1 MTEQSEAFRNSMQ
14 SVDWTI
20 DELPEETQKLLKSY
34 VKDVAKVYGS
44 ELEGILLYGSAV
56 RGEFL
61 PGRSNLNMI
70 LVMSSYDLSTLK
82 KYDTIHKR
90 WSKEQ
95 VVVPLF
101 LTAGD
106 LQSASQVFPLEYQDI
121 LECHRLLWGQDP
133 FVGLK
138 IDVRYLA
145 AEVLQALRGNLF
157 RLRQRL
163 VEGRSTE
170 EAMTI
175 LLSLSITALLPALR
189 GLQRLLSRPVLAHG
203 EALLNDLESHLEID
217 LTGLRDA
224 LLFKRGHISPGQKEI
239 PRLMDR
245 YLESLTKLVI
255 AAEGRITR

>member
-1 MTEQSEAFRNSMQ
+1 MAPI
-14 SVDWTI
+14 DWTI
-20 DELPEETQKLLKSY
+20 DGLPDDTQKLLKSY
-34 VKDVAKVYGS
+34 VKDATKLYGD

-61 PGRSNLNMI
+61 PGRSNLNVL
-70 LVMSSYDLSTLK
+70 LVMSSYELAVLK
-82 KYDTIHKR
+82 KYDALHTR

-101 LTAGD
+101 LTAAD
-106 LQSASQVFPLEYQDI
+106 LASASYAFPLEYQDI

-138 IDVRYLA
+138 IDTRYLA
-145 AEVLQALRGNLF
+145 AEVLQGLRGNLL

-163 VEGRSTE
+163 VEGRSTD
-170 EAMTI
+170 EAITI
-175 LLSLSITALLPALR
+175 LLSLSITGLLPILR
-189 GLQRLLSRPVLAHG
+189 GLQRLLDRPVLAHG
-203 EALLNDLESHLEID
+203 ESLVKDVESHLTLD

-224 LLFKRGHISPGQKEI
+224 LSLKRGHIDPGKKEI

-245 YLESLTKLVI
+245 YLESLTRLVT
-255 AAEGRITR
+255 AAEARIK

>member
-1 MTEQSEAFRNSMQ
+1 MQ

-20 DELPEETQKLLKSY
+20 DGLPDETQKLLKSY
-34 VKDVAKVYGS
+34 VKDVTQIYGP

-61 PGRSNLNMI
+61 PGNSNLNLL
-70 LVMSSYDLSTLK
+70 LVMSSYDLSVLK
-82 KYDTIHKR
+82 KYDSIHKR

-101 LTAGD
+101 LTATD
-106 LQSASQVFPLEYQDI
+106 IQSASLAFPLEYHDI
-121 LECHRLLWGQDP
+121 HECHRLLWGQDP

-138 IDVRYLA
+138 IDSRYLA
-145 AEVLQALRGNLF
+145 AEVLQTLRGNLL

-189 GLQRLLSRPVLAHG
+189 GVQRLLERPVIAHG
-203 EALLNDLESHLEID
+203 EPLLKDLESHLGID
-217 LTGLRDA
+217 LAGLRDA
-224 LLFKRGHISPGQKEI
+224 LLLKRGHISPGQKEI

-245 YLESLTKLVI
+245 YLASLTKLV
-255 AAEGRITR
+255 ATAEERITR

>member
-1 MTEQSEAFRNSMQ
+1 MQ

-20 DELPEETQKLLKSY
+20 DGLPEETQKLLKSY
-34 VKDVAKVYGS
+34 VKDVTKTYGN
-44 ELEGILLYGSAV
+44 ELEGVLLYGSAV

-61 PGRSNLNMI
+61 PGRSNLNLL
-70 LVMSSYDLSTLK
+70 LVMSSYDLATLK
-82 KYDTIHKR
+82 KYDSIHKR

-101 LTAGD
+101 LTAAD
-106 LQSASQVFPLEYQDI
+106 LRSASFAFPLEYQDI
-121 LECHRLLWGQDP
+121 HECHRLLWGQDP

-138 IDVRYLA
+138 IDARFLI
-145 AEVLQALRGNLF
+145 AEVLQALRGNLL

-170 EAMTI
+170 EAIPI

-189 GLQRLLSRPVLAHG
+189 GLQRLVSRPVLAQG
-203 EALLNDLESHLEID
+203 EAILNDLESYLETD
-217 LTGLRDA
+217 LAGLRDA
-224 LLFKRGHISPGQKEI
+224 LLLKRGHISPGQKEI

-245 YLESLTKLVI
+245 YLESLTRLVA
-255 AAEGRITR
+255 AAEERITR

>member
-1 MTEQSEAFRNSMQ
+1 MQ

-20 DELPEETQKLLKSY
+20 DGLPEETQRLLKSY
-34 VKDVAKVYGS
+34 VKDVVKVYAN
-44 ELEGILLYGSAV
+44 ELEAILLYGSAV

-61 PGRSNLNMI
+61 PGRSNLNLL
-70 LVMSSYDLSTLK
+70 LVMSSYDLSVLK
-82 KYDTIHKR
+82 KYDSIHKR

-101 LTAGD
+101 LTAAD
-106 LQSASQVFPLEYQDI
+106 LQSASFVFPLEYQDI

-138 IDVRYLA
+138 IDARYLA
-145 AEVLQALRGNLF
+145 GEVLQAIRGNLL

-189 GLQRLLSRPVLAHG
+189 GLQRLLGRPILAHG
-203 EALLNDLESHLEID
+203 EPLLQDLEVHLEVD

-224 LLFKRGHISPGQKEI
+224 LLLKRGHISPGQKEI

-245 YLESLTKLVI
+245 YLESLMKLVTT
-255 AAEGRITR
+255 AESRITQ

>member
-1 MTEQSEAFRNSMQ
+1 MSPI
-14 SVDWTI
+14 DWTI
-20 DELPEETQKLLKSY
+20 DGLSEETHTLLKSY
-34 VKDVAKVYGS
+34 VKDVTRVYGR

-61 PGRSNLNMI
+61 PGSSNLNML
-70 LVMSSYDLSTLK
+70 LVMSSYDLSVLK
-82 KYDTIHKR
+82 RYDSIHKR
-90 WSKEQ
+90 WSKEH

-101 LTAGD
+101 LTAAD
-106 LQSASQVFPLEYQDI
+106 LQSASFAFPLEYQDI
-121 LECHRLLWGQDP
+121 YECHRLLWGQDP

-138 IDVRYLA
+138 IDTRYLA
-145 AEVLQALRGNLF
+145 AEVLQGLRGNLL

-175 LLSLSITALLPALR
+175 LLALSITALLPVLR

-203 EALLNDLESHLEID
+203 EPLLKDLESYLAID
-217 LTGLRDA
+217 LSGLRDA
-224 LLFKRGHISPGQKEI
+224 LLLKQGQISPGQKEI

-245 YLESLTKLVI
+245 YLVSLTRLVTTAEARI
-255 AAEGRITR
+255 A